1 MLIHGC
7 PYFLFSL
14 TQPAT
19 WFEFLMFP
27 IKIIISFLLIYP
39 SFTDTLQTFKSM
51 WNELMKLQFAGLMNF
66 DKIQTLWLDSACQVL
81 YPVFQLRFCFLY
93 KNWEKKKTTSTLACI
108 RLTSHSIW
116 NQIYWYSTEVI
127 LFTQCKTNILTYRWG
142 QIWCS

>member
-39 SFTDTLQTFKSM
+39 SFADTLQTFKSM

-66 DKIQTLWLDSACQVL
+66 DKIQTLWRDSACQVL
-81 YPVFQLRFCFLY
+81 YPVFQLRFWFLY
-93 KNWEKKKTTSTLACI
+93 QNCKQKKQQPPHW
-108 RLTSHSIW
+108 HSLDLHHI
-116 NQIYWYSTEVI
+116 QTEI
-127 LFTQCKTNILTYRWG
+127 EYTAIPQRSYCLPSATQTY
-142 QIWCS
+142 